1 MREMSMRI
9 AVLSDIHSNNVALN
23 ACIEYIDDN
32 EVDGIIFLGDN
43 ISDCPDPQDTLS
55 LIKQL
60 DERYQTWHINGN
72 REEYF
77 IKHADGE
84 EPFNRWTYSSE
95 KGSLLYTYENL
106 TKEDIECFRTRNNKE
121 IVFING
127 TLPITIAHGSPG
139 LTRELLYANQEN
151 TDKYL
156 ESLDTDYLLCGHSHK
171 QFAYSKY
178 GKLLIN
184 PGSVG
189 VAIGVKEQAHMAM
202 LEWNNEESVW
212 KYQLL
217 SIPYDFEKLCEIFYQ
232 SEIMEKAKLWPKLIM
247 KSIETG
253 INYAPICA
261 KAAYDLAV
269 QAGETVGWFGI
280 PEKYWQEAARTILF

>member
-1 MREMSMRI
+1 MRL
-9 AVLSDIHSNNVALN
+9 AVLSDIHSNNIALQ
-23 ACIEYIDDN
+23 ACIDYIDHN

-43 ISDCPDPQDTLS
+43 ISDCPDPQDTLA
-55 LIKQL
+55 LIRQL
-60 DERYQTWHINGN
+60 NKRYRTWHINGN

-77 IKHADGE
+77 IKRADGE

-106 TKEDIECFRTRNNKE
+106 TREDIEVFRSRRNQG
-121 IVFING
+121 IVTIKG
-127 TLPITIAHGSPG
+127 TAPIMIAHGSPEV
-139 LTRELLYANQEN
+139 TRELLYEDQEN
-151 TDKYL
+151 TDTYL
-156 ESLDTDYLLCGHSHK
+156 KTLKTDYLLCGHSHK

-202 LEWNNEESVW
+202 LEWDKEESLW
-212 KYQLL
+212 NYRLL
-217 SIPYDFEKLCEIFYQ
+217 SIPYDFKKLCGIFYE
-232 SEIMEKAKLWPKLIM
+232 SELMEKAKLWPRLIM

-253 INYAPICA
+253 VNLAPICA

-269 QAGETVGWFGI
+269 EAGEEIDGSGL
-280 PEKYWQEAARTILF
+280 PEKYWQEASKSIL